1 MKKLDVED
9 ARETVAMEN
18 SVITGMVN
26 FRNHPPKK
34 EVSYF
39 QVVVAYLFG
48 GFGT

>member
-9 ARETVAMEN
+9 ACETVAMEN

-26 FRNHPPKK
+26 FRNYPPKK
-34 EVSYF
+34 KVSYF
-39 QVVVAYLFG
+39 QVVAYLFG